1 MKKEKLVWNILRL
14 TSSEYVHIYNY
25 NIEVY
30 TQNFKNK
37 SEAYWVLINA
47 INDYNE
53 DLNYY
58 IRNYKPVSYIE
69 FELIKTNPIQEK

>member
-1 MKKEKLVWNILRL
+1 MR
-14 TSSEYVHIYNY
+14 IYNY

-30 TQNFKNK
+30 TQNFKSK

-53 DLNYY
+53 DLDYY
-58 IRNYKPVSYIE
+58 IRTEHKRCEQFSNYKPVSYIE